1 MSDVPPPPPPAVPF
15 RAAFRFWLKMGF
27 ISFGGPAGQ
36 IATMDR
42 ELVEKRRWISEK
54 RFLHALN
61 YCMALPGPEAQQLA
75 TYVGFLLHGT
85 LGGIVAGGLFILPS
99 VFVLWF
105 LSWVYMAYGHVPAVD
120 GVLAGFK
127 PAVVAVILAAS
138 WRVGKRAIKTWL
150 HGAIA
155 AAALGA
161 LRLGVA
167 FPWVVASA
175 ALVGFLAQRF
185 GIGGP
190 VTTAPG
196 HAPTTPAG
204 DAATPA
210 RYVIDDDTPTPLHA
224 LPSRARTLRQL
235 ARALPPWGSGEGAL
249 VLTTGSTSTLTQ
261 MGLFFTLAALVT
273 FGGAYAVLPY
283 IAQVAIESHGWLRPH
298 QMIDGLALG
307 ETTPGPLIMVVAFVG
322 YVGAWQA
329 VSPSV
334 GWAGLLVA
342 TWFTFL
348 PSFFF
353 ILVGA
358 PHVERIRG
366 RLGWT
371 APLAAVSA
379 AVVGV
384 ILNLA
389 VYLAPPVLFPNGS
402 PDAFSLALFAAGATL
417 LVWKRVAVHWVVLAA
432 GLVGLARAALLP
444 GG

>member
-1 MSDVPPPPPPAVPF
+1 VSDSPENPPAHVPF
-15 RAAFRFWLKMGF
+15 WEAFRFWLEMGF

-42 ELVEKRRWISEK
+42 ELVEKRHWISEK

-75 TYVGFLLHGT
+75 TYIGFLLHGT
-85 LGGIVAGGLFILPS
+85 IGGIVAGGLFILPS
-99 VFVLWF
+99 VFVLWL
-105 LSWVYMAYGHVPAVD
+105 LSWVYMAYGHVAAVD

-138 WRVGKRAIKTWL
+138 WRVGRRAIKTWI
-150 HGAIA
+150 HGVIA
-155 AAALGA
+155 AAALVA
-161 LRLGVA
+161 LQLGVA
-167 FPWVVASA
+167 FPWVIAGA
-175 ALVGFLAQRF
+175 ALAGVLAHRL
-185 GIGGP
+185 GWSRASGPTPSHARGASSTSATVP
-190 VTTAPG
+190 VT
-196 HAPTTPAG
+196 
-204 DAATPA
+204 
-210 RYVIDDDTPTPLHA
+210 YVIGDDTPTPEHA

-235 ARALPPWGSGEGAL
+235 ACALLLWGAAEGTL
-249 VLTTGSTSTLTQ
+249 VLATGSTSTLTD

-283 IAQVAIESHGWLRPH
+283 IAQVAIDTHGWLRPG

-329 VSPSV
+329 VGPSS

-358 PHVERIRG
+358 PHIERIRG

-384 ILNLA
+384 IANLA
-389 VYLAPPVLFPNGS
+389 VYLAPPVLFPGGR
-402 PDAFSLALFAAGATL
+402 AEWFALGLFAACLAL
-417 LVWKRVAVHWVVLAA
+417 LFWKRWAVYWVVLAA
-432 GLVGLARAALLP
+432 GAVGLGRALWLR
-444 GG
+444 

>member
-1 MSDVPPPPPPAVPF
+1 MPEAPPPPTPAVPF
-15 RAAFRFWLKMGF
+15 GAAIRFWLKMGF

-61 YCMALPGPEAQQLA
+61 YCMSLPGPEAQQLA
-75 TYVGFLLHGT
+75 TYIGFLLHGT

-138 WRVGKRAIKTWL
+138 WRVGRRAIKSWL

-155 AAALGA
+155 AAALAA
-161 LRLGVA
+161 LQLGVA
-167 FPWVVASA
+167 FPWVVAGA
-175 ALVGFLAQRF
+175 ALVGGLAHRF
-185 GIGGP
+185 GLGGATGP
-190 VTTAPG
+190 ASARAPQASASDAT
-196 HAPTTPAG
+196 APTT
-204 DAATPA
+204 
-210 RYVIDDDTPTPLHA
+210 YVIDDDTPTPPHA

-235 ARALPPWGSGEGAL
+235 ACALLLWGSVEGAL
-249 VLTTGSTSTLTQ
+249 VLATGSTSTLTQ

-329 VSPSV
+329 VGPAV

-353 ILVGA
+353 ILAGA
-358 PHVERIRG
+358 PHVERLRG
-366 RLGWT
+366 RLAWT

-384 ILNLA
+384 IVNLA
-389 VYLAPPVLFPNGS
+389 VYLAPPVLLPGGRPEGF
-402 PDAFSLALFAAGATL
+402 ALALFGGCVAL
-417 LVWKRVAVHWVVLAA
+417 LAWRRVAVHWVVLAA
-432 GLVGLARAALLP
+432 GAVGLARALLFR
-444 GG
+444 

>member
-1 MSDVPPPPPPAVPF
+1 MSDVPDLPQRRVPF
-15 RAAFRFWLKMGF
+15 RDAFRFWLKLGF

-42 ELVEKRRWISEK
+42 ELVERRRWISEK
-54 RFLHALN
+54 RFLHALG

-75 TYVGFLLHGT
+75 TYIGFLLHGT
-85 LGGIVAGGLFILPS
+85 IGGIVAGALFILPS
-99 VFVLWF
+99 VFVLWA
-105 LSWVYMAYGHVPAVD
+105 LSWVYMQFGHVPAVD

-138 WRVGKRAIKTWL
+138 WRVGRRAIKTWL
-150 HGAIA
+150 HGALA
-155 AAALGA
+155 ASALLALQLGLAFPLVVAGAALAGLA
-161 LRLGVA
+161 AHRLGLDRGSPA
-167 FPWVVASA
+167 PA
-175 ALVGFLAQRF
+175 GH
-185 GIGGP
+185 GGEAP
-190 VTTAPG
+190 TAP
-196 HAPTTPAG
+196 ADRVA
-204 DAATPA
+204 
-210 RYVIDDDTPTPLHA
+210 YVIDDDTPTPVHA

-235 ARALPPWGSGEGAL
+235 LCALLLWGAVEGSL
-249 VLTTGSTSTLTQ
+249 VLFTGSTSTLTE

-283 IAQVAIESHGWLRPH
+283 IAQVAIETHGWLRPG
-298 QMIDGLALG
+298 QMVDGLALG

-329 VSPSV
+329 IGPSW

-358 PHVERIRG
+358 PHIERIRG
-366 RLGWT
+366 RVAWT

-384 ILNLA
+384 IVNLA
-389 VYLAPPVLFPNGS
+389 VYLAPPVLFPGRE
-402 PDAFSLALFAAGATL
+402 PAWFALGLFAACAAL
-417 LVWKRVAVHWVVLAA
+417 LFWRRWAVHWVVLAA
-432 GLVGLARAALLP
+432 GAVGLARSLLAT
-444 GG
+444 

>member
-1 MSDVPPPPPPAVPF
+1 MPRRVPF
-15 RAAFRFWLKMGF
+15 REAFRFWLKLGF

-42 ELVEKRRWISEK
+42 ELVERRRWISEK

-75 TYVGFLLHGT
+75 TYIGFLLHGT
-85 LGGIVAGGLFILPS
+85 VGGIVAGSLFILPS

-105 LSWVYMAYGHVPAVD
+105 LSWAYMAYGHVPAVD

-127 PAVVAVILAAS
+127 PAVIAVILAAS
-138 WRVGKRAIKTWL
+138 WRVGRRAIKTRV

-155 AAALGA
+155 VSALVA
-161 LRLGVA
+161 LQLGVA
-167 FPWVVASA
+167 FPWVVAGA
-175 ALVGFLAQRF
+175 ALAGFLAHRF
-185 GIGGP
+185 GLGR
-190 VTTAPG
+190 AP
-196 HAPTTPAG
+196 AARADPASREAS
-204 DAATPA
+204 DAAPRSI
-210 RYVIDDDTPTPLHA
+210 RYVIDDETPTPGHA

-235 ARALPPWGSGEGAL
+235 ACALLLWGGVEGTL
-249 VLTTGSTSTLTQ
+249 VLATGSTSTLTE

-273 FGGAYAVLPY
+273 FGGAYAVLPF
-283 IAQVAIESHGWLRPH
+283 IAQFAIESHGWLRPD
-298 QMIDGLALG
+298 QMVDGLALG

-329 VSPSV
+329 VGPSH

-358 PHVERIRG
+358 PHIERIRG

-384 ILNLA
+384 ILSLA
-389 VYLAPPVLFPNGS
+389 VYLAPPVLFPGRTPS
-402 PDAFSLALFAAGATL
+402 WFALGLFAACALALFWRRWT
-417 LVWKRVAVHWVVLAA
+417 VHWVVLAA
-432 GLVGLARAALLP
+432 GAVGLARGLLF
-444 GG
+444 G